1 MRRTLNLGIA
11 AGAVAAAV
19 TMVAGVASAT
29 SAAPHQAAGPAGA
42 VVSVNK
48 HITRAQAAR
57 IAKAKVPHSRVIEV
71 ESDDLHD
78 RAVWKVTLAT
88 PHGRVVVDVDKRTG
102 KATIVGHGGSGGHG
116 DAIVATSLSTSGG
129 PAAWTGRDARDR
141 DGDRRDRDHGDR
153 RDGGHGDRRDHDRGD
168 NDHREGGR

>member
-1 MRRTLNLGIA
+1 MRRTLNLGIG

-29 SAAPHQAAGPAGA
+29 TAAPHQAAGPAAA

-57 IAKAKVPHSRVIEV
+57 IAKAKVPHSRVIEI

-88 PHGRVVVDVDKRTG
+88 SHGRVVVDVDKRTG

-129 PAAWTGRDARDR
+129 TAAWTGRDARE
-141 DGDRRDRDHGDR
+141 GDRRDRDHGDR
-153 RDGGHGDRRDHDRGD
+153 RDRGHGDRHDHDRGD
-168 NDHREGGR
+168 NDHGEDGR

>member
-1 MRRTLNLGIA
+1 
-11 AGAVAAAV
+11 
-19 TMVAGVASAT
+19 
-29 SAAPHQAAGPAGA
+29 

-57 IAKAKVPHSRVIEV
+57 IAKAKVPHSRVIEIQ
-71 ESDDLHD
+71 SDDLHD

-88 PHGRVVVDVDKRTG
+88 SHGRVVVDVDKRTG

-116 DAIVATSLSTSGG
+116 DAIVATGLSTSSG
-129 PAAWTGRDARDR
+129 AAARTGRDARDH

-153 RDGGHGDRRDHDRGD
+153 HGHGDHHDHDRGD
-168 NDHREGGR
+168 NDHNEAGR